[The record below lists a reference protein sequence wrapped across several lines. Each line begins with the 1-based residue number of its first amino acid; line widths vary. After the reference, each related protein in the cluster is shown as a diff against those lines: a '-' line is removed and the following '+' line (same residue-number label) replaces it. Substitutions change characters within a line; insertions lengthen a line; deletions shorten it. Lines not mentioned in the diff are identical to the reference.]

1 MSSLDDL
8 CYYMASAGYPP
19 DIIAKAEQAVL
30 HSVRVSGIH
39 PDRIVSAMRAM
50 LEFEAS
56 MTQLTTHAGTAMSD
70 MQAIVDGIEAMADMP
85 PSKLPYYQKNTQH
98 WWK

>member
-1 MSSLDDL
+1 
-8 CYYMASAGYPP
+8 MASAGYPP

-70 MQAIVDGIEAMADMP
+70 MQAIVDSIEDIVDVPEAKP